1 MRDVNHKLSRQ
12 IVNLAVEQGAAIA
25 LEELTAI
32 RERVRATRSVLWTRR
47 VNRMIHSW
55 TFRQLR
61 EMIDYKATAA
71 GVAVVVVDP
80 RGTSRTC
87 PQCRHVAKANRVTQA
102 LFRCQR
108 CGYESNADRVAAIN
122 IARQGQHLLEEAS
135 SASGVA

>member
-1 MRDVNHKLSRQ
+1 MRDVNHKLSQQ

-25 LEELTAI
+25 LEKLTAI
-32 RERVRATRSVLWTRR
+32 RERVQATRH

-55 TFRQLR
+55 TLRQLR
-61 EMIDYKATAA
+61 EMIGYKAAAA
-71 GVAVVVVDP
+71 GVPVIVVDP
-80 RGTSRTC
+80 RCTSRTC
-87 PQCRHVAKANRVTQA
+87 PQCRHVDQANRVTQA

-122 IARQGQHLLEEAS
+122 IARQGQYLLEEAS